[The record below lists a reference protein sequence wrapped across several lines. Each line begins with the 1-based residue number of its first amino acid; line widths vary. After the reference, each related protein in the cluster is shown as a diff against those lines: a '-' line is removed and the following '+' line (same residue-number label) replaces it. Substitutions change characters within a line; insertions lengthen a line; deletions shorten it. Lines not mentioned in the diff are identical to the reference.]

1 LQRSVNKTLSLIIM
15 SDSGFKRLVQSVK
28 KTVIADLKHKIRE
41 EKLRYVKINKLK
53 ALPRINTVYVNANYI
68 NPVTLS
74 KVPTGLTVY
83 EVKDPR
89 TGRVDYYDKA
99 TFWNLVR
106 RKSKTV
112 KNNFNLLTKR
122 KNVVLSNPVTRSNVR
137 AKNVKRVQVKYRSSP
152 ASAAKKIQKAVRKHI
167 SKKRKRET
175 GRAGSQ
181 RVSK

>member
-1 LQRSVNKTLSLIIM
+1 M

-28 KTVIADLKHKIRE
+28 KTVVADLKHKIRE
-41 EKLRYVKINKLK
+41 EKLRYIKINKLK

-112 KNNFNLLTKR
+112 KNNFNLFSFTSGALAFNTIL
-122 KNVVLSNPVTRSNVR
+122 LSF
-137 AKNVKRVQVKYRSSP
+137 SS
-152 ASAAKKIQKAVRKHI
+152 ASK
-167 SKKRKRET
+167 
-175 GRAGSQ
+175 
-181 RVSK
+181 